1 MNRRAFL
8 KACGSI
14 ALLGGHGMAF
24 TFSSQDLAPWLDRA
38 REGIRLHRQS
48 PCVIRVLDEN
58 GLPLRGA
65 DIRVRQLRHSFKFG
79 SNCFR
84 WQQAANPEYQAA
96 YRARFA
102 RLFNQATLPFYW
114 ADYESQR
121 GQPKHEQRDAIV
133 DWCLERHIACKGH
146 PLVWANIDD
155 PPWLPDDPVAI
166 HDASHARVRDLI
178 ARFQGR
184 INFWD
189 VVNEP
194 SLLLWANTRYAAWAH
209 AVGTR
214 SFVAQHL
221 RTARQANPAA
231 TLIVNEVLSPYP
243 VYSILDDL
251 RDTDGRPLY
260 DAVGIQSHMHTGLW
274 PLDRLWTLCDQ
285 FANLGVPLHF
295 SEVSVLSGARI
306 GPREWQPTAPE
317 LEETQADYVAKLYTL
332 LFGHPAVRE
341 ISWWDLTDLASWQN
355 APAGLLRADMSPK
368 PAYERLDALINESWR
383 TRADGFTN
391 RRGEF
396 HLRAFHGDYAV
407 TARHR
412 DGRRIYREINW
423 HHNKPRVAELRF
435 PSILRTGT
443 EVPDASH
450 SGSQ

>member
-1 MNRRAFL
+1 MNRRTFL

-14 ALLGGHGMAF
+14 PLVGRHSTAS
-24 TFSSQDLAPWLDRA
+24 TFSSPDLAPWLHRA

-48 PCVIRVLDEN
+48 PRVIRILDHK
-58 GLPLRGA
+58 GRPIRGA
-65 DIRVRQLRHSFKFG
+65 EVRVRQLRHSFKFG

-84 WQQAANPEYQAA
+84 WQQSANPEYQAA

-102 RLFNQATLPFYW
+102 QLFNQATLPFYW
-114 ADYESQR
+114 ADYEPQR
-121 GQPKHEQRDAIV
+121 GRPKHEQRDAIA
-133 DWCLERHIACKGH
+133 DWCLERRIACKGH

-155 PPWLPDDPVAI
+155 PPWLPNDPIAI
-166 HDASHARVRDLI
+166 HDVSHARVRDLVE
-178 ARFQGR
+178 RFRGR
-184 INFWD
+184 IDLWD

-194 SLLLWANTRYAAWAH
+194 SLLLWANTRYGAWAH

-243 VYSILDDL
+243 AYSILDDL
-251 RDTDGRPLY
+251 RDSDGRTLY
-260 DAVGIQSHMHTGLW
+260 DAVGIQSHMHTSLW
-274 PLDRLWTLCDQ
+274 PLDRIWTLCDR
-285 FANLGVPLHF
+285 FANLGVPLRF
-295 SEVSVLSGARI
+295 GETTVLSGAPV
-306 GPREWQPTAPE
+306 GPLEWHSTAPE
-317 LEETQADYVAKLYTL
+317 LEETQADYVANLYTL
-332 LFGHPAVRE
+332 LFGHPAVQE
-341 ISWWDLTDLASWQN
+341 ISWWDLTDLASWHN

-396 HLRAFHGDYAV
+396 QLRAFHGDYAV
-407 TARHR
+407 TARHP
-412 DGRRIYREINW
+412 DGRRVEREISWNPA
-423 HHNKPRVAELRF
+423 KPPVAELRF
-435 PSILRTGT
+435 PSILSTGT
-443 EVPDASH
+443 AAPDASL